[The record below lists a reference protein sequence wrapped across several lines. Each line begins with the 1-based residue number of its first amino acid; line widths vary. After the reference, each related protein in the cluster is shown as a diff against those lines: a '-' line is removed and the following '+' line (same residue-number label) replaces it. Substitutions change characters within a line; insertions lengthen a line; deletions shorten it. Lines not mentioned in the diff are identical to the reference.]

1 MMEFKLAANYQAAGD
16 QPQAIDKLSRGLV
29 RGDHEQTLLGVTG
42 SGKTFTMAN
51 VIARS
56 QRPTLII
63 SHNKTLAAQLYG
75 EFKEFFPH
83 NAVHYFV
90 SYYDYY
96 QPEAYMPQTDTYIEK
111 ETQINEEIDRLRHA
125 ATQALLTRNDVIIVA
140 SVSCIYGLGEK
151 VNYENQSLRFQSGE
165 YIKRN
170 EILRQLI
177 KIQYSRDDEQ
187 FKRGQFR
194 VLGERIDIHLSTGEE
209 IIRLELDGE
218 KIAGIYSFAMKPG
231 KEVAWTLNL
240 KNIQG
245 TALKQ
250 VMILPAKHFVA
261 PEQQIVS
268 GIAAIEEELDQQVK
282 QLLADGKL
290 VEAERLQR
298 KTSYDLEM
306 MKAVGYCNGI
316 ENYSRPLSGRAAGA
330 PPETLIDFFPPD
342 YLLMVDESHVTLPQ
356 IRGMFAGDRSRK
368 QTLIDFGFRLPS
380 ALDNRPL
387 NFKEFKNKI
396 NQAIYVSA
404 TPADYE
410 LSHAKQVVQQIIR
423 PTGLLDPV
431 IEVRNSDNQIE
442 DLVAEIKSR
451 LKKKQRVL
459 AITLTKRMAEELA
472 SYLAELGIKVAYIHS
487 EVKTMERV
495 EILTALKDGVYDV
508 LVGINLLREGIDLP
522 EVSLV
527 AILNADMAG
536 FLRTE
541 TSLIQTIGRA
551 ARHAEGK
558 AILYG
563 RKISPAMR
571 IAIDIT
577 KRRRKLQETYNH
589 KHGITPK
596 SVKSKGLV
604 KLGGE

>member
-1 MMEFKLAANYQAAGD
+1 MQFQLKSKFPAAGD
-16 QPQAIDKLSRGLV
+16 QPSAIDKLCKGLV

-51 VIARS
+51 VIART

-63 SHNKTLAAQLYG
+63 SHNKTLAAQLYS
-75 EFKEFFPH
+75 EFKEFFPN

-125 ATQALLTRNDVIIVA
+125 ATQALLTRPDVIIVA

-151 VNYENQSLRFQSGE
+151 VNYENQSLEFRAGE
-165 YIKRN
+165 RIKRN
-170 EILRQLI
+170 DILRQLI

-209 IIRLELDGE
+209 IIRLEFDGE
-218 KIAGIYSFAMKPG
+218 EIAGIYRFDIMVG
-231 KEVAWTLNL
+231 KESSWMMNL
-240 KNIQG
+240 KNNQG
-245 TALKQ
+245 KAIKEVL
-250 VMILPAKHFVA
+250 ILPAKHFVA
-261 PEQQIVS
+261 PEAQIAQAI
-268 GIAAIEEELDQQVK
+268 GLIEEELSERLK
-282 QLLADGKL
+282 ELLADGKL

-306 MKAVGYCNGI
+306 IKAVGYCNGI
-316 ENYSRPLSGRAAGA
+316 ENYSRLLAGRAAGE

-342 YLLMVDESHVTLPQ
+342 YLLMIDESHVTLPQ
-356 IRGMFAGDRSRK
+356 VRGMFAGDRSRK
-368 QTLIDFGFRLPS
+368 QTLVDFGFRLPS
-380 ALDNRPL
+380 AIDNRPL
-387 NFKEFKNKI
+387 NFKEFKTKI

-410 LSHAKQVVQQIIR
+410 LTHSKQIVKQIIR
-423 PTGLLDPV
+423 PTGLLDPI
-431 IEVRNSDNQIE
+431 IEVRDSENQIE
-442 DLVAEIKSR
+442 DLLAEIQER
-451 LKKKQRVL
+451 IIKKQRVL

-472 SYLAELGIKVAYIHS
+472 SYLSEMNIKVAYIHS

-495 EILTALKDGVYDV
+495 EILTALKEGIYDV

-571 IAIDIT
+571 IAIDT
-577 KRRRKLQETYNH
+577 TKKRRAVQEKYNKDH
-589 KHGITPK
+589 NIKPISIEPK
-596 SVKSKGLV
+596 NLV
-604 KLGGE
+604 SLI